1 MEQNSNNQPPP
12 KTRQQNAAEFNT
24 TVKILNTQ
32 IEYFELDIPEG
43 ILLFPKQQ
51 KLIYEALGYPNS
63 VNKEDYKNVWRQ
75 LWA

>member
-12 KTRQQNAAEFNT
+12 KTRQQIAVELNT

-32 IEYFELDIPEG
+32 IEYFKLDIPEG

-51 KLIYEALGYPNS
+51 KLIYEALSYPRC
-63 VNKEDYKNVWRQ
+63 VNKADYENI
-75 LWA
+75 